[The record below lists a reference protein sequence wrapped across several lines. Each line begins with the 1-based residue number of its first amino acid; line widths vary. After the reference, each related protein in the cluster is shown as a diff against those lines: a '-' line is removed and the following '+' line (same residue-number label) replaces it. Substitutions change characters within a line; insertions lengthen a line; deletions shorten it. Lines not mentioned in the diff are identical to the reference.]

1 MQEQRFETWLK
12 HNGITTDAHL
22 LFYKRAAKEFDQE
35 AMTTQSKVN
44 AALVA
49 RHVANRRASGLDAK
63 KAGFLSQAGEVY
75 VRYLTELETAAK
87 VNAANT
93 KTPSDASAESAKPS
107 IKKTTS
113 ILPATITLKQ
123 RSNPDFPQKDAA
135 EVLIADFA
143 AAGFDDIG
151 LYSVAGIPT
160 YTLHLVVH
168 ESDQLLGVV
177 IAHESTGV
185 WLNVIGKWEDGSAFI
200 VSTGEPSGLP
210 SRPGLTRLGT
220 ANASLAQALTE
231 LKAKLGRKPRLPLSV
246 KNAVLVI
253 EQGYADEMAFRAEQN
268 LQADEAKAFA

>member
-1 MQEQRFETWLK
+1 MHEQRFETWLK

-22 LFYKRAAKEFDQE
+22 LFYKRAAKEFEHE
-35 AMTTQSKVN
+35 AVTTQAKVN

-63 KAGFLSQAGEVY
+63 KAGFLAQAGEVY
-75 VRYLTELETAAK
+75 VRFLTELGAEPAK
-87 VNAANT
+87 T
-93 KTPSDASAESAKPS
+93 S
-107 IKKTTS
+107 IKKPAS
-113 ILPATITLKQ
+113 SLPPTITLNQ

-151 LYSVAGIPT
+151 LYSVTGIPT
-160 YTLHLVVH
+160 FTLHLVVH
-168 ESDQLLGVV
+168 ESEQLLGAV
-177 IAHESTGV
+177 IAHEPTGV
-185 WLNVIGKWEDGSAFI
+185 WVNVIGKWEDGSAFI

-210 SRPGLTRLGT
+210 SRPGVTRLAC
-220 ANASLAQALTE
+220 ANAPLAQALAE

-268 LQADEAKAFA
+268 LQAAEAKAFA